1 MRFVRKIL
9 EVDATKLSVLMQV
22 GDTYGEIG
30 DYLVTFEDGSQC
42 IYPAELFAAEFTS
55 TTTPSRPAEV
65 AEQDALPKTWT
76 ALTPPGEWSAPQPPS
91 PGKPWIPAP
100 ETSTECTCID
110 CGQTVKKQD
119 WDPSSGVGRC
129 CIRVKCLSCGTATK
143 MKDIAGQ
150 YCPSCLPALAGRD
163 RG

>member
-1 MRFVRKIL
+1 MRFYRKSMS
-9 EVDATKLSVLMQV
+9 VDAVPISMDMSLGAQQGSV
-22 GDTYGEIG
+22 GDYI
-30 DYLVTFEDGSQC
+30 VTFDDGSQC
-42 IYPAELFAAEFTS
+42 IYESDLFHAEFELTPP
-55 TTTPSRPAEV
+55 TTPSRPAEV
-65 AEQDALPKTWT
+65 AHITT
-76 ALTPPGEWSAPQPPS
+76 PQPPS

-110 CGQTVKKQD
+110 CGQVVKQTD
-119 WDPSSGVGRC
+119 WDPSSGLGRC